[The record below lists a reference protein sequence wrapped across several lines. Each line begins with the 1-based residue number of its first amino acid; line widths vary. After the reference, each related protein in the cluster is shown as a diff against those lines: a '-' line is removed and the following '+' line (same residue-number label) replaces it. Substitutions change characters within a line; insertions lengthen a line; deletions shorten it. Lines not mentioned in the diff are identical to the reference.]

1 VTANVDPQRD
11 VLLTEGPLDHL
22 DHAPTRQFYGGKM
35 GIDATHKGLDE
46 GTREWP
52 EEIVMSD
59 EIKALVDRRWAE
71 YGIGAEPS
79 ETNGAEQRSLR
90 QMLRR

>member
-1 VTANVDPQRD
+1 M
-11 VLLTEGPLDHL
+11 LLTEGPLDHL

-52 EEIVMSD
+52 EEIFMSD
-59 EIKALVDRRWAE
+59 EIRELVDRRWAE
-71 YGIGAEPS
+71 YGIGSEPRND
-79 ETNGAEQRSLR
+79 ERSRTTLVAPIATS
-90 QMLRR
+90 LTLAPKPD